1 MSGSLLAAP
10 IVINQPQS
18 AILGMGKLERRPAVI
33 DTDGEER
40 IVIRPRCY
48 LTLTI
53 DHRVM
58 DGQRANT
65 FMEVLI
71 GRLAGWSTDE

>member
-1 MSGSLLAAP
+1 
-10 IVINQPQS
+10 
-18 AILGMGKLERRPAVI
+18 
-33 DTDGEER
+33 
-40 IVIRPRCY
+40 VIRPRCY